1 MKQEVIMKKLRKLN
15 IYELN
20 RKSIDEYRKS
30 PKLQVIVVL
39 DNLRS
44 LNNIGSIFRTCDAL
58 NVESVFL
65 CGISATPPHPEIHK
79 TALGAEDSVS
89 WIYFDKTTDAL
100 KQLKEKGYEIFA
112 LEQTENSLN
121 LQYFDPKANIKYA
134 FVFGNELKGVTQEAL
149 DFCDSSL
156 EIPQFGT
163 KHSFN
168 VSITAGI
175 VIWDFFSKLNTK
187 KKVLE

>member
-1 MKQEVIMKKLRKLN
+1 MKKLRKLN